1 MPERP
6 DKGTR
11 TADTKKTGRAASFGR
26 YRIEREVGAGGM
38 GTVYRAVD
46 SQLNRVVALKILPKD
61 KAKNELLVKRFQ
73 SEGKAAAA
81 LRHENLVC
89 VFDTGEVSGALYI
102 AMEFVQGIDGQELVV
117 RDGPLSVERSLNIIK
132 QVAKGLQHAYQHH
145 IVHRDI
151 KPSNLLID
159 SNEHVKLADF
169 GLARSLD
176 EEEETGITR
185 AGTTV
190 GTVDYMP
197 PEQARNSKDA
207 DFRSDVY
214 ALGATWYFL
223 LVGKP
228 PFPEGDVLNKLN
240 QHANDAPPDPRKFN
254 SDIPLGVV
262 DVIHKM
268 LAKAQRDRYQTPSDL
283 LDDLGRINLDERE
296 INYNLI
302 ASLGSEGDDDDG
314 HGNPKRRSK
323 TQGREE
329 RVLST
334 GARGRSE
341 KTSKVSDRPE
351 RRSRSNDRETR
362 RDAERSTRRGGKS
375 NDEDTR
381 SERDATTSV
390 ESPNRDG
397 TSLRN
402 LRRQRHKS
410 VNVSVDSKKLI
421 TIGIVLVGVLIALV
435 AGSSLLKQAQQQ
447 IQQPG
452 VSPVLVPQTSDSIS
466 EPLKRN
472 RPQKLSE

>member
-1 MPERP
+1 MADRPE
-6 DKGTR
+6 KGTR
-11 TADTKKTGRAASFGR
+11 TADAKKAGRSASFGR

-89 VFDTGEVSGALYI
+89 VFDTGEISGSLYI

-254 SDIPLGVV
+254 SDIPMGVV
-262 DVIHKM
+262 DVMHKM
-268 LAKAQRDRYQTPSDL
+268 LAKAQRDRYQTPDEL
-283 LDDLGRINLDERE
+283 LDDLQRINLNERE

-302 ASLGSEGDDDDG
+302 ASLGSEGDDDDDTG
-314 HGNPKRRSK
+314 VVKRKSK

-329 RVLST
+329 RVLSS
-334 GARGRSE
+334 GGRGRPDRSSKASE
-341 KTSKVSDRPE
+341 KPEPRSRPDDREARRETERPS
-351 RRSRSNDRETR
+351 RRSGRSND
-362 RDAERSTRRGGKS
+362 A
-375 NDEDTR
+375 DTR
-381 SERDATTSV
+381 SERDATTSA
-390 ESPNRDG
+390 ESSGREG
-397 TSLRN
+397 SSLRS
-402 LRRQRHKS
+402 LRRQRHNS

-421 TIGIVLVGVLIALV
+421 TIGVSIVGGIVALV
-435 AGSSLLKQAQQQ
+435 VGASLLKQAQQQ

-452 VSPVLVPQTSDSIS
+452 GAPVFVPQSTDSMS